1 MIKPFVLELKQY
13 IQVIKEIPVCDIKQ
27 FFSQMIKN
35 KVDMNAQIYWD
46 MFAALLMYCFASY
59 GPSSVRL

>member
-1 MIKPFVLELKQY
+1 MHGMIKPFVLELKQY

-35 KVDMNAQIYWD
+35 KVDMNAQIY
-46 MFAALLMYCFASY
+46 
-59 GPSSVRL
+59 